1 MDWLAFFSSAI
12 STLAWPAALII
23 LFFIIR
29 KELPKIA
36 GSLRKVKYKDVELEF
51 GSAIKAIAEDVKD
64 SVPPTKS
71 KNIAGKPTDEIKS
84 SLEAVADIS
93 PRAAILEAWIQ
104 VEAAAADVIN
114 KKGLGGKA
122 RYVGPARLRDYLQKE
137 NILNSKQVHIFE
149 KLRYLRNEAVH
160 VHDAEFTQAAVASYI
175 ESAVLIASYLEELAN
190 DL

>member
-1 MDWLAFFSSAI
+1 V
-12 STLAWPAALII
+12 ALVV

-29 KELPKIA
+29 NELPKIA

-51 GSAIKAIAEDVKD
+51 GEAIKAIATEVKD
-64 SVPPTKS
+64 SVPQTQPS
-71 KNIAGKPTDEIKS
+71 NIAGKSTEEIKTR
-84 SLEAVADIS
+84 LDTVASIA

-114 KKGLGGKA
+114 KKGLGSKT
-122 RYVGPARLRDYLQKE
+122 RYVGPSRLRDNLQKE
-137 NILNSKQVHIFE
+137 NILNDKQVHIFE
-149 KLRYLRNEAVH
+149 QLRHLRNEAVH

-175 ESAVLIASYLEELAN
+175 ESAVVIASYLEGLAN